1 MSTDNIWGNA
11 DNITIEYE
19 KVIDE
24 NPLVWLQA
32 AEREYTEGNYKEA
45 LNYTDRKSVV

>member
-24 NPLVWLQA
+24 NPLVCPP
-32 AEREYTEGNYKEA
+32 EI
-45 LNYTDRKSVV
+45 LNLMPLIKHFCIL